1 MTIKYAIVGAGAMG
15 REHIRNIEIIDE
27 ADVVALSDTNSESLN
42 QSLALLTKDIPTF
55 NNHHDLINANLADA
69 YIVATPN
76 FTHLEILKDITK
88 SNAHLLIEKP
98 LCTTLQD
105 CKEIANLTKSS
116 RNPGREIICQIPMS
130 TIKEI
135 AEKKMDDLNANDI
148 DQAAKIIA
156 GTARSMGYKVVQTGK
171 LSVDEKIKKATL
183 IKPTPTEDKEDEKS
197 YEEKTAGTND
207 KSEEQKK

>member
-1 MTIKYAIVGAGAMG
+1 MAK
-15 REHIRNIEIIDE
+15 IIDGYIKLQIP
-27 ADVVALSDTNSESLN
+27 AGQANPAPPVGPALGQRGLN
-42 QSLALLTKDIPTF
+42 IMEFCKSFNEKTK
-55 NNHHDLINANLADA
+55 
-69 YIVATPN
+69 
-76 FTHLEILKDITK
+76 K
-88 SNAHLLIEKP
+88 EKP
-98 LCTTLQD
+98 GMIIPCVVTVFSDKTFQIKTKKSPASFFL
-105 CKEIANLTKSS
+105 KEIANLTKSS

-130 TIKEI
+130 AIKEI

>member
-1 MTIKYAIVGAGAMG
+1 
-15 REHIRNIEIIDE
+15 
-27 ADVVALSDTNSESLN
+27 
-42 QSLALLTKDIPTF
+42 
-55 NNHHDLINANLADA
+55 
-69 YIVATPN
+69 
-76 FTHLEILKDITK
+76 
-88 SNAHLLIEKP
+88 
-98 LCTTLQD
+98 
-105 CKEIANLTKSS
+105 
-116 RNPGREIICQIPMS
+116 MS

-183 IKPTPTEDKEDEKS
+183 IKPIPTEDKEDEKS